1 MGYQRMMSLVQR
13 PVVLAGAL
21 PILMLLVTAC
31 GGSDPT
37 ASPPPTATSAPTPV
51 PGIEQALVETAS
63 YRIELWTGPA
73 LTSMMTSFPI
83 MSMMDQGKPVN
94 RHLEIHI
101 FDKASGAKV
110 KAVSPM
116 VVIVNQETGT
126 SSELAPDQA
135 TGGARG
141 ASFVTACMMSQH
153 REVHPHFGDNLYLPA
168 GKHTITVRIGEKTAV
183 AEIST

>member
-1 MGYQRMMSLVQR
+1 MTLLGKG
-13 PVVLAGAL
+13 PVVLVGGFL
-21 PILMLLVTAC
+21 ILTLLVTAC

-37 ASPPPTATSAPTPV
+37 AAPLPTATPAPTPV
-51 PGIEQALVETAS
+51 TGVDQTLTESAS

-73 LTSMMTSFPI
+73 LTSMMMTSFPI

-110 KAVSPM
+110 KAVSPT

-126 SSELAPDQA
+126 STELAPDQA
-135 TGGARG
+135 TGSARG
-141 ASFVTACMMSQH
+141 VSFVTACMISQH
-153 REVHPHFGDNLYLPA
+153 REVQPHFGDNLYLPD
-168 GKHTITVRIGEKTAV
+168 GRHTVTVRIGEETAV
-183 AEIST
+183 AEISI